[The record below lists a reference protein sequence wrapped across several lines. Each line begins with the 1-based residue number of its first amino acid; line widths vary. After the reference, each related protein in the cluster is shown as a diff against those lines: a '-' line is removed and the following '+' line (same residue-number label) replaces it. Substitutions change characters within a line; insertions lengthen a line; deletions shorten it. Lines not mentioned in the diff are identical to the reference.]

1 MDWLEE
7 SAVSDEDGAMMK
19 RSQNAVVVNVSF
31 YRAFSLIMTPQLNL
45 HPVVTNPGVSCFI
58 TCTYNG
64 SGSANITI

>member
-1 MDWLEE
+1 
-7 SAVSDEDGAMMK
+7 MK

-45 HPVVTNPGVSCFI
+45 YPVVTNPGVSCFI

-64 SGSANITI
+64 SGSANFSI

>member
-1 MDWLEE
+1 
-7 SAVSDEDGAMMK
+7 MK

-45 HPVVTNPGVSCFI
+45 YPVVTNPGVSCFI